1 LTPFSLGVVD
11 LMKKIFLFVI
21 LFIIHDM
28 TVNANSNIP
37 VSKLAN
43 HFFSI
48 IGFQIGKDKLIDIRK
63 KYKCKIKE
71 DFSEGQKIKY
81 CTVTVNY
88 KKKTP
93 IVLRF
98 VSSAIGGWEVITE
111 YTVSLDNNI
120 VPDNHI
126 IIDDYKFQQDII
138 IGSKKESII
147 NKFGHPTKVSQNSVC
162 YEFLSTEKL
171 SLSEIYNIRK
181 NDDISL
187 SNASYDLYSG
197 IEFKFSSNNKVIAY
211 TVFKIESI

>member
-1 LTPFSLGVVD
+1 
-11 LMKKIFLFVI
+11 MKKIFFFVI

-28 TVNANSNIP
+28 TINASSNIP
-37 VSKLAN
+37 ISKLPN

-63 KYKCKIKE
+63 KYKCEIKE
-71 DFSEGQKIKY
+71 GFSEGQKIKY
-81 CTVTVNY
+81 CTVAVNY
-88 KKKTP
+88 KKKAP
-93 IVLRF
+93 IILRF

-111 YTVSLDNNI
+111 YTVSLNHNI
-120 VPDNHI
+120 VPNNHI
-126 IIDDYKFQQDII
+126 FIDDYKFQQDII

-147 NKFGHPTKVSQNSVC
+147 NKFGPPTKASQHGVC

-171 SLSEIYNIRK
+171 SSSEICNILK

-187 SNASYDLYSG
+187 SNETYELYSG